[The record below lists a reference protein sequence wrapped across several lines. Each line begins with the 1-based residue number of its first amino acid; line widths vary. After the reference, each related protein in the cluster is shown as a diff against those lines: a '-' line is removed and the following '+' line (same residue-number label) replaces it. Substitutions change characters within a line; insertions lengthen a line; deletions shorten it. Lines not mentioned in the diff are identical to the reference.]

1 MVLDAEQ
8 KICYYP
14 GKLHGGYLAFLMDE
28 HFANC
33 CPLAVTAHF
42 NMDFLHSINPDIAV
56 LALRAWPVKID
67 GRKIYMEGSITIPDE
82 NTDRELLAA
91 RATALFILP
100 RGTPGTKTDRVGL

>member
-1 MVLDAEQ
+1 MSLDAEQ

-33 CPLAVTAHF
+33 CPSAVTAHF
-42 NMDFLHSINPDIAV
+42 NMDFLHAISPDIV

-67 GRKIYMEGSITIPDE
+67 GRKIYMEGSITIPDQK
-82 NTDRELLAA
+82 NDRELLAA
-91 RATALFILP
+91 RATALFNLP
-100 RGTPGTKTDRVGL
+100 RGTTGTKIDLV